1 METNEIKTLEDLKRI
16 ARKSFVVLQPD
27 DRKGQY
33 NITLP
38 INSYIELHWFILDII
53 KLSLLALDAEQESV
67 TTIKNPCGP
76 IRGVLE
82 IVLRL
87 VPLEEAE
94 LLDKIHEMIRS
105 DNQEQNETTNL
116 KE

>member
-1 METNEIKTLEDLKRI
+1 METNEIKTLEDLKGM
-16 ARKSFVVLQPD
+16 ARKSFVILQPD
-27 DRKGQY
+27 DRKGHY

-38 INSYIELHWFILDII
+38 VKSYLELNYFILDIV
-53 KLSLLALDAEQESV
+53 KLSLIALDVEQESE
-67 TTIKNPCGP
+67 TNIKNPCDA

-87 VPLEEAE
+87 IPLEEAE

-105 DNQEQNETTNL
+105 DDQKQDETAKL

>member
-1 METNEIKTLEDLKRI
+1 METNEINTLEDLKRI

-27 DRKGQY
+27 DRKGHY

-38 INSYIELHWFILDII
+38 VKNYLELHFFIVDIV
-53 KLSLLALDAEQESV
+53 KLSLVALDAEQESV
-67 TTIKNPCGP
+67 TNIKNPCAA

-82 IVLRL
+82 IVLQL

-94 LLDKIHEMIRS
+94 LLDKIHEMIRN
-105 DNQEQNETTNL
+105 DDQEQEETTKL

>member
-1 METNEIKTLEDLKRI
+1 METNEIKTIEDLKGI

-27 DRKGQY
+27 DRKGHY

-38 INSYIELHWFILDII
+38 INSYIELHWFILDIV
-53 KLSLLALDAEQESV
+53 KLSLLALDAEQESA
-67 TTIKNPCGP
+67 TTIKNPCSA

-94 LLDKIHEMIRS
+94 LLDKIHEMMMR
-105 DNQEQNETTNL
+105 DDQEQDETTKL